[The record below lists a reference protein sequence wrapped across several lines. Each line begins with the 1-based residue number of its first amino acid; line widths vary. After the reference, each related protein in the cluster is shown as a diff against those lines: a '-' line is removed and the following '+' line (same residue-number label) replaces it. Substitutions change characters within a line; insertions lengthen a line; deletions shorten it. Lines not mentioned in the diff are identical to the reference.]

1 MPTIK
6 KRFYKRK
13 TSTTELNE
21 NQIIELMHGFSLAG
35 KSSFQDTEEMKEAY
49 FQHRQE
55 LLSRIGKGED
65 SFTSFQYGSRPFCY
79 WQFEN
84 LPEERRII
92 SYFKSDNSVNK
103 EPMPIYESEFQFL
116 KRNDLLIPYEEE
128 KYNELQKTQRVT
140 V

>member
-13 TSTTELNE
+13 TSTTDLNE

-35 KSSFQDTEEMKEAY
+35 KSSFQDAEEMKAVY
-49 FQHRQE
+49 FQHRQD
-55 LLSRIGKGED
+55 LLSRIGGED
-65 SFTSFQYGSRPFCY
+65 NFTSFQYGSRPFCY
-79 WQFEN
+79 WKFEN
-84 LPEERRII
+84 LPEERKII

-103 EPMPIYESEFQFL
+103 TPMPIFESEFEFL
-116 KRNDLLIPYEEE
+116 KRNDLLIAGEEE
-128 KYNELQKTQRVT
+128 KYHELQKTQRVT